1 MPLVACLMVSI
12 SVMRNGGSM
21 ALSNAERQRAW
32 RERHRGKPRGN
43 ATLMTELATLR
54 AHVAE
59 LEATAAPRAPVV
71 ELTPQARRLRAEMA
85 ALRKERD
92 DLAESLAQIEA
103 YQPGILNVA
112 KAWLASIART
122 ARGAADDS
130 EWPERN

>member
-1 MPLVACLMVSI
+1 
-12 SVMRNGGSM
+12 M
-21 ALSNAERQRAW
+21 ALTNAERQRAW
-32 RERHRGKPRGN
+32 RERHKGKPRGN
-43 ATLMTELATLR
+43 ATLMTELAALR
-54 AHVAE
+54 ARVAE
-59 LEATAAPRAPVV
+59 FEATAAHQAPVV
-71 ELTPQARRLRAEMA
+71 ELTPQTRRLA

-112 KAWLASIART
+112 KAWLAAIDRT

>member
-1 MPLVACLMVSI
+1 
-12 SVMRNGGSM
+12 M

-32 RERHRGKPRGN
+32 RERHKGEPRGN
-43 ATLMTELATLR
+43 AKLMTELATLR
-54 AHVAE
+54 ARVAAS
-59 LEATAAPRAPVV
+59 EATAVYQPPVV
-71 ELTPQARRLRAEMA
+71 ELMPQARRLRAEMA

-112 KAWLASIART
+112 KAWLASIDRT